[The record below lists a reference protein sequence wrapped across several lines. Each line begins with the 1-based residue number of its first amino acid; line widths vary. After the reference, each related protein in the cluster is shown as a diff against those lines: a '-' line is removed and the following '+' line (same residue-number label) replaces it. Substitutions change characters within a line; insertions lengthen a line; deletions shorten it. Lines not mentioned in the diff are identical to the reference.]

1 MNTYSHALI
10 GELLYNYLKNNYDIH
25 LDFEEFI
32 MGNIIPDI
40 KNTCVIRPHF
50 IRFSLKYIQRE
61 IEMFSHKLLKSRGIT
76 KEHSLK
82 LGVICHYYTD
92 FFCYAHNG
100 GYKQRIKKHK
110 KYEAGLNTYFAN
122 RLSTISMI
130 DLMPDRDIKNSAD
143 EINERTARLHREYI
157 MAPQSY
163 ENDIYYSLLAC
174 AGAIASLVRCC
185 ISNTVPAERF
195 SIFMPR
201 VALAVEGK

>member
-10 GELLYNYLKNNYDIH
+10 GDLIYKYLKNNCDIH

-40 KNTCVIRPHF
+40 RNTCVIRPHF

-61 IEMFSHKLLKSRGIT
+61 IELFSHKLLRSREIP
-76 KEHSLK
+76 KAHSLK

-92 FFCYAHNG
+92 FFCYSHNG
-100 GYKQRIKKHK
+100 GYKQRIKNHK
-110 KYEAGLNTYFAN
+110 KYEADLNNYFTSRVDTIGL
-122 RLSTISMI
+122 I
-130 DLMPDRDIKNSAD
+130 DLIPDRDIKNSAG

-157 MAPQSY
+157 TAPPSY

-174 AGAIASLVRCC
+174 AGAVASLVRCC
-185 ISNTVPAERF
+185 ASNTVPAERF
-195 SIFMPR
+195 SVFMAR
-201 VALAVEGK
+201 AALAAEGK